1 MAWLPESRSV
11 GQIIVKRYTKTP
23 IWKQGGVL
31 LWAEEKPAKNASVPR
46 RAQRH
51 SRERVNPF

>member
-1 MAWLPESRSV
+1 VLIYWRL
-11 GQIIVKRYTKTP
+11 QIIVKRYTKTP
-23 IWKQGGVL
+23 IWKQVGVL